1 MAVSP
6 RFAVLALASLASASE
21 ELMTMFDPRATPP
34 GMEMRLGVE
43 ARWYAPADAGG
54 GELGV
59 DRENLQASRL
69 TGRGERDEWWIGMR
83 AAHTAYTGDARLP
96 SGVAPAG
103 SYLDFGL
110 SGTWKRR
117 LGEGDVFGVTLGT
130 GLSGQ
135 APVAGGMD
143 AHGSV
148 SVFGRVGLGPEGRDG
163 LLLALNYDPE
173 RVVLSGVPVL
183 PLVAWQAIRGPWF
196 LLLGVPFSV
205 ITYRAEAWSA
215 TAVVGPLPS
224 VSADARVHGPLRAMI
239 EARWSVSEVRRAD
252 RIREDDRL
260 RQSQW
265 ESAAGL
271 RLAFGPAMRFDAIG
285 GIATARRLGETEGA
299 DDARREGIRLDAA
312 PFAAFRGRLSF

>member
-1 MAVSP
+1 MTVSL
-6 RFAVLALASLASASE
+6 RFAVLAVASLASASE
-21 ELMTMFDPRATPP
+21 DVMTMFDPRATSP
-34 GMEMRLGVE
+34 GMETRLGAE

-59 DRENLQASRL
+59 DRESLQVSQL
-69 TGRGERDEWWIGMR
+69 VGRGERDEWWIGMR
-83 AAHTAYTGDARLP
+83 AAHTAYTGDARLT
-96 SGVAPAG
+96 SGAAPAG
-103 SYLDFGL
+103 RYLDVGL

-117 LGEGDVFGVTLGT
+117 LGEGDVFGVTLGA

-135 APVAGGMD
+135 TPIAGGMD
-143 AHGSV
+143 AHGNI

-163 LLLALNYDPE
+163 LLLALNYDPD

-183 PLVAWQAIRGPWF
+183 PLVAWQAMRGPWF
-196 LLLGVPFSV
+196 LVLGVPFSV
-205 ITYRAEAWSA
+205 VTYRAEAWSA

-239 EARWSVSEVRRAD
+239 ETRWNVTEVRRAD
-252 RIREDDRL
+252 RVREDDRL

-285 GIATARRLGETEGA
+285 GIATARRLGETEEA

-312 PFAAFRGRLSF
+312 PFAAFRGRVSF